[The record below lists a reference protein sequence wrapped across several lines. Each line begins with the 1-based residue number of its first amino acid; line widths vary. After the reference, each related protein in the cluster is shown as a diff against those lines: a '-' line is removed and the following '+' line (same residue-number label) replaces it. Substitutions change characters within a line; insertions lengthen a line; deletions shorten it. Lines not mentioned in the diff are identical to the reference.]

1 MTDNNDLLRTDKKE
15 VEAKK
20 KDLARVR
27 RYRELKDIKEIL
39 STPAGRRVWR
49 RLLEECAPLRSN
61 VVVGDSYGTHVNSG
75 RQQIGIWALCEMDE
89 ARPATY
95 TEMAREHK
103 SDVILSEELDKQA
116 EKEMEN

>member
-1 MTDNNDLLRTDKKE
+1 
-15 VEAKK
+15 
-20 KDLARVR
+20 
-27 RYRELKDIKEIL
+27 
-39 STPAGRRVWR
+39 
-49 RLLEECAPLRSN
+49 
-61 VVVGDSYGTHVNSG
+61 
-75 RQQIGIWALCEMDE
+75 MDE